1 MLSNDVAIR
10 EAEVRDMPAL
20 LELADL
26 DSRPLPDGQMLV
38 AEVHGEIVAALGQ
51 RTGAVIADPF
61 VPTAELQQLLKLRAA
76 QVTSAGPGR
85 AERHGL
91 LHALSPRRAL

>member
-1 MLSNDVAIR
+1 MISNDVAIR
-10 EAEVRDMPAL
+10 EAEVGDMPAL

-26 DSRPLPDGQMLV
+26 DSRPLPDGRLLV
-38 AEVHGEIVAALGQ
+38 AEVHGEIVAALAQ

-76 QVTSAGPGR
+76 QVGSASPTR
-85 AERHGL
+85 AQRHGL
-91 LHALSPRRAL
+91 LHSLSLGRG

>member
-10 EAEVRDMPAL
+10 EAEVGDMPAL

-26 DSRPLPDGQMLV
+26 DSRPLPDGRMLV

-61 VPTAELQQLLKLRAA
+61 LPTAELQQLLKLRAA
-76 QVTSAGPGR
+76 QVAP
-85 AERHGL
+85 EMPQRHGL